1 MSKRQEAT
9 DDFELPASGV
19 TSVTPSMAALW
30 LRRADPRNR
39 LPSAPAV
46 AEMWAVLTDPERPNP
61 QVTIAFDED
70 GVLIQG
76 IHMLTAC
83 VQADVAIE
91 ANVVTGVSKK
101 AWTEFSDG

>member
-1 MSKRQEAT
+1 MSDLTPR
-9 DDFELPASGV
+9 DGI
-19 TSVTPSMAALW
+19 TSVTPSMAELW

-39 LPSAPAV
+39 LPSAPTV

-61 QVTIAFDED
+61 QATIAFDKD

-83 VQADVAIE
+83 VQANVTIE
-91 ANVVTGVSKK
+91 AHVVTGISKT
-101 AWTEFSDG
+101 AWAPMDSGKK